1 MIRTLEDWFRKNSF
15 RGNRGKDI
23 IKEIVQED
31 FLELKNIIFYIAET
45 H

>member
-1 MIRTLEDWFRKNSF
+1 MIRTLEDRLRRNNF

-31 FLELKNIIFYIAET
+31 FLELKNITFYIAGT